1 MVRRHT
7 AASGNRSS
15 VGETSEVVQ
24 IGECERDDW
33 MRGEKR
39 TTGMV
44 SRCVCAAQERIG
56 DLGMTTRHV
65 DTWGLPLD
73 RTVCL
78 VGAPGDAIAVALE
91 DLSDT
96 APALIRVHVEPR
108 DRQSAVIEQVL
119 SALTVIAI
127 ELFPA
132 WLPGASSITGRSSLD
147 FAAVR
152 IHALHLASTSD
163 HYGPFLADLAERS
176 IGNNATGRP
185 FSDAEV
191 AEGLAGI
198 LGASWQ
204 RAQVALLLD
213 SDELSPMQQRAL
225 AAASEWLAVR
235 GFAVWLV
242 DNPVPTVDRLS
253 SVFVTLPRELL
264 DVDDTGQCTR
274 TRPTVEY
281 WAVAGRPH
289 PGSDVEKRVDRELS
303 KHSWATNRRLN
314 HPYHY
319 NDIAQKYFLDIVWL
333 EDLFAVEL
341 DGHEHSSVWS
351 KAKDDKRD
359 EILRGVGFEILRIP
373 NERVHADVWQVVDEI
388 QAALYRHRIIR
399 DCNPNTL
406 TATKEGSHQ

>member
-1 MVRRHT
+1 MT
-7 AASGNRSS
+7 
-15 VGETSEVVQ
+15 
-24 IGECERDDW
+24 IG
-33 MRGEKR
+33 
-39 TTGMV
+39 
-44 SRCVCAAQERIG
+44 
-56 DLGMTTRHV
+56 HV

-73 RTVCL
+73 RAVCL

-96 APALIRVHVEPR
+96 AAALIRVHVGPR
-108 DRQSAVIEQVL
+108 DRQAAVIEQVL
-119 SALTVIAI
+119 SALTTIAI

-132 WLPGASSITGRSSLD
+132 WLPDASSITGCSSLD

-152 IHALHLASTSD
+152 IHARRLAATSD

-176 IGNNATGRP
+176 LGNKNKVVGRQ

-213 SDELSPMQQRAL
+213 SDELSSMQQRAL
-225 AAASEWLAVR
+225 AAASEWLAAR

-264 DVDDTGQCTR
+264 EVEDTGQRSR
-274 TRPTVEY
+274 TRPAVEY

-289 PGSDVEKRVDRELS
+289 PGSDVEKSVDRELS
-303 KHSWATNRRLN
+303 KRSWATNRRLN
-314 HPYHY
+314 HPFQY

-341 DGHEHSSVWS
+341 DGHEHRSVWS

-359 EILRGVGFEILRIP
+359 EILRGVGFEVLRIP

-399 DCNPNTL
+399 DSDPNIL

>member
-1 MVRRHT
+1 MSPKG
-7 AASGNRSS
+7 AN
-15 VGETSEVVQ
+15 
-24 IGECERDDW
+24 W
-33 MRGEKR
+33 MREEKR
-39 TTGMV
+39 AAGMV
-44 SRCVCAAQERIG
+44 SRCVCEAQERTG
-56 DLGMTTRHV
+56 DCGMTTGHV
-65 DTWGLPLD
+65 DSWGLPLD
-73 RTVCL
+73 RAVCL

-132 WLPGASSITGRSSLD
+132 WLPDASSITGRSSLD
-147 FAAVR
+147 FTAVR
-152 IHALHLASTSD
+152 IHARHLASNSD

-176 IGNNATGRP
+176 LRNDATGRP

-204 RAQVALLLD
+204 REQVALLVD
-213 SDELSPMQQRAL
+213 SDELSPMQQLAF
-225 AAASEWLAVR
+225 AAASEWLAAR

-253 SVFVTLPRELL
+253 SVFVTLPPELL
-264 DVDDTGQCTR
+264 GVDEPSQRSR
-274 TRPTVEY
+274 TRPAVEY

-314 HPYHY
+314 HPFQY

-341 DGHEHSSVWS
+341 DGHEHRSAWSS
-351 KAKDDKRD
+351 AKDDTRD

-388 QAALYRHRIIR
+388 QAALYRHRIFR
-399 DCNPNTL
+399 DSDPNTL
-406 TATKEGSHQ
+406 TATKEGSLQ

>member
-1 MVRRHT
+1 
-7 AASGNRSS
+7 
-15 VGETSEVVQ
+15 
-24 IGECERDDW
+24 
-33 MRGEKR
+33 MREEKR
-39 TTGMV
+39 ATGMV
-44 SRCVCAAQERIG
+44 SRCVYAAQERTG
-56 DLGMTTRHV
+56 DCGMTTGHV
-65 DTWGLPLD
+65 DSWGLPRD
-73 RTVCL
+73 RAVCL

-119 SALTVIAI
+119 SALTTIAI

-132 WLPGASSITGRSSLD
+132 WLPDASSITGRSSLD

-152 IHALHLASTSD
+152 IHARRLAATSD

-176 IGNNATGRP
+176 LGNNAMGRP

-204 RAQVALLLD
+204 REQVALLLS
-213 SDELSPMQQRAL
+213 SDELSSTQQRAL
-225 AAASEWLAVR
+225 AAASEWLAAR

-242 DNPVPTVDRLS
+242 DDPLPTVDRLS
-253 SVFVTLPRELL
+253 SVFVALPPELL
-264 DVDDTGQCTR
+264 GVDDTSQRSR
-274 TRPTVEY
+274 TRPAVEY

-289 PGSDVEKRVDRELS
+289 PGSDVEKSVDRELS
-303 KHSWATNRRLN
+303 KYSWASNRRLN
-314 HPYHY
+314 HLFQY
-319 NDIAQKYFLDIVWL
+319 NDIAQRYFLDIVWL

-341 DGHEHSSVWS
+341 DGHEHRSAWS

-399 DCNPNTL
+399 DSDPNTL